1 MLHHI
6 SCDYGYMTKPFR
18 HSQIQK
24 TQDTKIKGQKD
35 SGNVSLTEAD
45 IFAIENTFSAES
57 F

>member
-45 IFAIENTFSAES
+45 IFATENTF
-57 F
+57 FR